1 MHEMGNRKIT
11 NEMITATDRMD
22 RTGLTKSMISEG
34 ITFVYDVIDR
44 IDVSLLRYGFKLA
57 DVVELANLSSI
68 IGNLIR
74 YGIVEASN
82 GRFVNSGPH
91 KYPDMLANSSEAEDI
106 EIKISLENNKPK
118 GHLPKAGNYLTF
130 RYVLGDSDG
139 NFKKGKKN
147 RNNVPWIW
155 EARFGLLA
163 EEDFAISN
171 TPGDS
176 GKTANINKNG
186 WNKMEV
192 VFLDERFKP

>member
-1 MHEMGNRKIT
+1 MREMNNREIT
-11 NEMITATDRMD
+11 DKMITATDRMD
-22 RTGLTKSMISEG
+22 RTGLTRSMISEG

-44 IDVSLLRYGFKLA
+44 IDASLLQYEFKLA

-74 YGIVEASN
+74 HGIVEASN

-91 KYPDMLANSSEAEDI
+91 KYPDMLANSPEAEDI
-106 EIKISLENNKPK
+106 EIKIALENNKPK

-139 NFKKGKKN
+139 NFEKGKKN
-147 RNNVPWIW
+147 RNNVPWVW

-163 EEDFAISN
+163 EADFTVSN

-176 GKTANINKNG
+176 GKTANINKSG
-186 WNKMEV
+186 WDKMEV
-192 VFLDERFKP
+192 VFLDECFKP